1 MNTFFKN
8 VRWNTLEHKCEFKH
22 VWNLILNLKHQSD
35 WFSQI
40 FKRWIFARKWD
51 FKLIVIMPILA
62 RKCGFFYQKK
72 LLWILKRWRWRPRVY
87 EIRSSEWKSA
97 GQRYQQSIWS
107 CLKNFLGHT
116 LSVNEYGDVHFWR
129 LKSLTRWDVLI
140 NLLFLLI
147 FFLKWGFKMLF
158 EPWALIGYHVVHEK
172 LFENLTEYFLHLEM
186 YIDCSLYMPSPC
198 GFYLNI
204 CSMSVTWLNLSHPH
218 FPTSRAHI
226 PKRQAR
232 WIFSKKFWS
241 KFQNRANLP
250 KNCCPK
256 VPGVPITRAIPSI
269 CWSNRVLSKS

>member
-1 MNTFFKN
+1 M
-8 VRWNTLEHKCEFKH
+8 R
-22 VWNLILNLKHQSD
+22 I
-35 WFSQI
+35 
-40 FKRWIFARKWD
+40 
-51 FKLIVIMPILA
+51 
-62 RKCGFFYQKK
+62 FYQKK
-72 LLWILKRWRWRPRVY
+72 LLWNLKRWRWRPRVY

-97 GQRYQQSIWS
+97 GQHYQQSIWS

-116 LSVNEYGDVHFWR
+116 WAANEYGDVHFWR

-158 EPWALIGYHVVHEK
+158 EPRALIGYHVIHEK

-186 YIDCSLYMPSPC
+186 YIDCSLYMPFPC

-226 PKRQAR
+226 PKSRPR
-232 WIFSKKFWS
+232 WIFSKKFYLNFRIELTYQKTVAQMYQAFPS
-241 KFQNRANLP
+241 PEPYPPFAGQIEFCRNL
-250 KNCCPK
+250 K
-256 VPGVPITRAIPSI
+256 V
-269 CWSNRVLSKS
+269 